1 MEVENSPLEDCSTLQ
16 PNSFLLL
23 VARPGAPFVASLL
36 LETGGGS
43 VFHFHVSE
51 SECSCSANAGSGMKW
66 GTLRWNSTFVECKLL

>member
-36 LETGGGS
+36 LETGGGPFSTSMLVSPS
-43 VFHFHVSE
+43 VAVPQ
-51 SECSCSANAGSGMKW
+51 
-66 GTLRWNSTFVECKLL
+66 TLEVG